1 MPKKDTTK
9 VGEILVILGGIVG
22 LLYGILNVL
31 NVGMILFPGPGLI
44 GYLGNLVIGVIQIVI
59 SLIVLATS
67 GVVKI
72 PALKMDKNWVVMLIL
87 GIVLY
92 LFGAGLPGVLVI
104 IGAILLAL

>member
-22 LLYGILNVL
+22 LLYGILNILSMGIVL
-31 NVGMILFPGPGLI
+31 LPGPGLI
-44 GYLGNLVIGVIQIVI
+44 GYLGNLIIGVIQIVI

-72 PALKMDKNWVVMLIL
+72 PALKLEKNWIVMLIL

-92 LFGAGLPGVLVI
+92 LFEAGLPGVLVI